1 MAGGVGSNGVMAAA
15 NGRHAV
21 GPNEALKAARLA
33 ILDAIPHGDD
43 RMVRDVVAEVLRV
56 HPDFG
61 DQEIRTGVWTLLA
74 GGELALTSGP
84 RLRRP

>member
-1 MAGGVGSNGVMAAA
+1 MAGGTGSNGVMATA
-15 NGRHAV
+15 NGRHHL

-33 ILDAIPHGDD
+33 ILDAVPRGGD
-43 RMVRDVVAEVLRV
+43 RMVRDVVADVLLA

-74 GGELALTSGP
+74 GGELALMSGP
-84 RLRRP
+84 SLRRA

>member
-1 MAGGVGSNGVMAAA
+1 MAGGAGSNGMATA
-15 NGRHAV
+15 NGPHPL

-33 ILDAIPHGDD
+33 ILDAIPHGGD
-43 RMVRDVVAEVLRV
+43 RMVRDVVADVLRA

-84 RLRRP
+84 SLRRA